1 MLSCK
6 EVSKLVSEGLDRD
19 MTFRERMGVR
29 LHLMMCRGCSRFLK
43 QIRFL
48 RKLAHSFRESAGD
61 DTAFPSLSPDAR
73 KRIQETL
80 DRNKS

>member
-6 EVSKLVSEGLDRD
+6 EVSKLASEGLDRD
-19 MTFRERMGVR
+19 MTFRERLGVR

-43 QIRFL
+43 QIRLL
-48 RKLAHSFRESAGD
+48 RKLAHSFGESAGD
-61 DTAFPSLSPDAR
+61 DPASPSLSPEAR

-80 DRNKS
+80 DRNES

>member
-1 MLSCK
+1 MLSCR
-6 EVSKLVSEGLDRD
+6 EVSELISEELDRD
-19 MTFRERMGVR
+19 ITFRERLGVR

-48 RKLAHSFRESAGD
+48 RRVARSFRESAGD
-61 DTAFPSLSPDAR
+61 DQASPSLSPKAR

-80 DRNKS
+80 DRNES